1 MQITTVGIDLAK
13 NVFQIHGVNEHDRA
27 MVRKQ
32 MRREQITAFFANLPP
47 CSIRGLLAEYGLVVP
62 QGIGNITTRIPTLLE
77 RAGDALPGVFR
88 HLMERLLEHFKE
100 PDRQVGELKLQ
111 IKIWHR
117 TNEASHRLEAIPGIG
132 PLTATAMV
140 ASIGNARMQKTGSSS
155 S

>member
-62 QGIGNITTRIPTLLE
+62 QGIGNARNFDNGRHACSMAGACPSTTFE
-77 RAGDALPGVFR
+77 R
-88 HLMERLLEHFKE
+88 
-100 PDRQVGELKLQ
+100 RQE
-111 IKIWHR
+111 
-117 TNEASHRLEAIPGIG
+117 
-132 PLTATAMV
+132 
-140 ASIGNARMQKTGSSS
+140 
-155 S
+155 